1 MPVYLQ
7 KFVNLINT
15 INDKG
20 IKCVV
25 KGQTLI
31 LSLYILSAVV
41 DAVAR
46 APVQGITQF
55 NGHYGCNWCLHPGE
69 HDGAIR
75 YNLLDTVVPLRTH
88 DDTVQLMIESV
99 NSTKP
104 VFGVKYPSPFTCL
117 EYFDIINGIIP
128 EYMHGC
134 LEGVASQMMTYFM
147 KNLSD
152 DQIEWLDDK
161 IVSIAVPNQIQRLS
175 RKISSANKWN
185 AREWENFVLYYSI
198 PLFSAIIDEGISKKK
213 FNHWL
218 LFVEGLY
225 IMLQDKISETE
236 LNRADMLFTS
246 FVADMEELHGKR
258 ALTYN
263 VHILLHLCKS
273 VENWGPVWTN
283 STFCFESANRYML
296 QAIKSARGANHQV
309 VRFVNM
315 THSIHVLEDFLYSK
329 VNVNVRRYY
338 EDVLSRKVSHYCK
351 ITDISY
357 FKRGSRLD
365 GQLLRQ
371 LQLSEHSLVFK
382 KMVKN
387 KCLYESSLLKKK
399 RTNNC
404 HVLLNDGS
412 YMILDYFIVDKKEKT
427 ELTIGR
433 QILTK
438 NCFSNDF
445 SKLQII
451 DAIQPQKIV
460 IETSKINK
468 VCVYMPMNNVIYLCS
483 VPNLIDY

>member
-1 MPVYLQ
+1 MAITDAIGVYIPV
-7 KFVNLINT
+7 NT
-15 INDKG
+15 M
-20 IKCVV
+20 
-25 KGQTLI
+25 
-31 LSLYILSAVV
+31 
-41 DAVAR
+41 
-46 APVQGITQF
+46 
-55 NGHYGCNWCLHPGE
+55 E
-69 HDGAIR
+69 R
-75 YNLLDTVVPLRTH
+75 Y
-88 DDTVQLMIESV
+88 ESV

-371 LQLSEHSLVFK
+371 LQLSEHSKDDKTKVKCFILHISESFKSVKKTVKALRNKFKAPKLDNSPVISDDSCLQSNSDMQNRENNDSINQTVKRAKLERKRLKNGKTEAQPETNDDIVQKYLDRPSTYSQSIEKKITSLPHDEINHSDTILFSPTVNNKPRILSDVLVNDSTAAAIKALKDQVQHF
-382 KMVKN
+382 KN
-387 KCLYESSLLKKK
+387 KHQKVQS
-399 RTNNC
+399 
-404 HVLLNDGS
+404 VAD
-412 YMILDYFIVDKKEKT
+412 
-427 ELTIGR
+427 
-433 QILTK
+433 
-438 NCFSNDF
+438 DF
-445 SKLQII
+445 K
-451 DAIQPQKIV
+451 
-460 IETSKINK
+460 
-468 VCVYMPMNNVIYLCS
+468 
-483 VPNLIDY
+483 